1 MAAVR
6 LFPQDFIQSE
16 LRKRGCTYVKEYG
29 TAALWKTGRG
39 VYFTVPQ
46 EGPDK
51 RTDEY
56 TLTRLLA
63 EIEQYL

>member
-1 MAAVR
+1 MAVR
-6 LFPQDFIQSE
+6 LFPLEFVQSE
-16 LRKRGCTYVKEYG
+16 LRKRGCTYVREYA
-29 TAALWKTGRG
+29 TSALWKTRG
-39 VYFTVPQ
+39 GIHFTVPQ

>member
-1 MAAVR
+1 MAVR
-6 LFPQDFIQSE
+6 LLPPDFIQSE
-16 LRKRGCTYVKEYG
+16 LRKRGCTYVKEYQ
-29 TAALWKTGRG
+29 TAALWKTSRNIH
-39 VYFTVPQ
+39 FSVPQ

-56 TLTRLLA
+56 TFERLLK

>member
-1 MAAVR
+1 MAVR
-6 LFPQDFIQSE
+6 LLHQAFIQRE
-16 LRKRGCTYVKEYG
+16 LRKRGCIYVKEYG
-29 TAALWKTGRG
+29 TAALWKTRRNIHFSG
-39 VYFTVPQ
+39 PQ

-56 TLTRLLA
+56 TWERLLK

>member
-1 MAAVR
+1 MAVS
-6 LFPQDFIQSE
+6 LLPTEFVQSE
-16 LRKRGCTYVKEYG
+16 LRKRGCTYVREYNS
-29 TAALWKTGRG
+29 AALWKTQRD

-56 TLTRLLA
+56 TFERLLK